1 MSQDMWNP
9 SQYNRFQNERSQ
21 PFWDLCR
28 SVDFSKVRRLLDV
41 GCGTGELT
49 SRLRERENVPFAMGV
64 DSSEKMLDEA
74 RAFAGEKMVFEKHA
88 AESYAPTER
97 FDAVIS
103 NAALQW
109 APGHRELFPRM
120 LTWLNDGGQLAVQMP
135 YNFDHPS
142 HVLAEQLATEYGLT
156 VRKTPVLP
164 IEDYAGIMVSAGG
177 RDVRV
182 SMNVYL
188 HPMKSGADV
197 VEWTKGTLLTHYQK
211 QLSPEKYAEFLV
223 RYTSELVAALGS
235 GPYLYTFK
243 RMFVFARH

>member
-1 MSQDMWNP
+1 MSQDLWNP

-21 PFWDLCR
+21 PFWDLCKL
-28 SVDFSKVRRLLDV
+28 VDFSKVRRLLDV

-49 SRLRERENVPFAMGV
+49 SSVRERENLPFAMGV
-64 DSSEKMLDEA
+64 DSSEKMLSEA
-74 RAFAGEKMVFEKHA
+74 SAFASEKMVFEKHS
-88 AESYAPTER
+88 AETFQPSER

-109 APGHRELFPRM
+109 VPGHRELFPRM
-120 LTWLNDGGQLAVQMP
+120 LTWLNEGGQLAVQMP
-135 YNFDHPS
+135 CNFDHPS
-142 HVLAEQLATEYGLT
+142 HVLAEKLANEYGLN
-156 VRKTPVLP
+156 VRKYPVLP
-164 IEDYAGIMVSAGG
+164 IEDYARIMVGAGG

-188 HPMKSGADV
+188 HPMKSGANV

-211 QLSPEKYAEFLV
+211 QLTAEKYTGFLAH
-223 RYTSELVAALGS
+223 YTNELVSVLGA

-243 RMFVFARH
+243 RMFIFARR

>member
-9 SQYNRFQNERSQ
+9 SQYNRFQNERSR
-21 PFWDLCR
+21 PFWDL
-28 SVDFSKVRRLLDV
+28 SQLVDFSKVKRLLDV

-49 SRLRERENVPFAMGV
+49 SALRERENVPFALGV
-64 DSSEKMLDEA
+64 DSSEKMLNEA
-74 RAFAGEKMVFEKHA
+74 RAFASEKMVFEKHS
-88 AESYAPTER
+88 AESFAPAGR

-109 APGHRELFPRM
+109 VPGHRELFPRL
-120 LTWLNDGGQLAVQMP
+120 LTWLNEDGQLAVQMP
-135 YNFDHPS
+135 CNFDHPS
-142 HVLAEQLATEYGLT
+142 HALSEKLAHEYGLN
-156 VRKTPVLP
+156 VRRYPVLP
-164 IEDYAGIMVSAGG
+164 IEDYAGIMVAAGG

-182 SMNVYL
+182 FMNVYL

-211 QLSPEKYAEFLV
+211 QLTPEKYAEFLG
-223 RYTSELVAALGS
+223 RYSSELVAELGA

-243 RMFVFARH
+243 RMFVFARR

>member
-9 SQYNRFQNERSQ
+9 SQYNRFQFERSQ
-21 PFWDLCR
+21 PFWDLCKL
-28 SVDFSKVRRLLDV
+28 VDFAGVKRLLDV

-49 SRLRERENVPFAMGV
+49 AAIRERENVPYALGV
-64 DSSEKMLDEA
+64 DSSEKMLADA
-74 RAFAGEKMVFEKHA
+74 QALASEKMVFEKHS
-88 AESYAPTER
+88 AETYAPSER

-109 APGHRELFPRM
+109 VPGHRELFPRM
-120 LTWLNDGGQLAVQMP
+120 LTWLSDGGQLAVQMP
-135 YNFDHPS
+135 CNFDHPS
-142 HVLAEQLATEYGLT
+142 HVLAENLANEYGLN
-156 VRKTPVLP
+156 VRKYPVLP
-164 IEDYAGIMVSAGG
+164 IEEYAGVMVSAGG

-211 QLSPEKYAEFLV
+211 QLTPEKYAEFLA
-223 RYTSELVAALGS
+223 RYTAGLVNELGS

-243 RMFVFARH
+243 RMFIFARR